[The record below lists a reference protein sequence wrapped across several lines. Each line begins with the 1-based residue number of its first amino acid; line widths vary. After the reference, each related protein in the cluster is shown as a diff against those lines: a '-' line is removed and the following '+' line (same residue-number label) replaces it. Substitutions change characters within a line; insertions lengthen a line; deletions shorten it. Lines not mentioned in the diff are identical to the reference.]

1 MSIEDQYV
9 FTSAEDSVKE
19 KDWAAGSS
27 KRLDSEECIIR
38 LNESYIPGTDV
49 GITEKYHAVFTTIKY
64 PPALWKIVDET
75 IVNALDHI
83 VRCYGKTQQVSMIKL
98 TFERNGW
105 IKVTNDG
112 PGIDV
117 EVHKVAT
124 AKLGKETM
132 VPTLI
137 FGHLF
142 QGSNRVKSNPLI
154 GGENGFGA
162 KLANIMSDVFIL
174 ETVDGMRNL
183 HFTQMWKNGMKEC
196 EPPVVIGLN
205 TQAAKAI
212 PEERRKPHTTLAYL
226 PNYKFFGYTLTKDNM
241 LTEADFRDLTDLFRT
256 RMIFASTYAHFTANP
271 PKVGKTGKNVSKKKK
286 SLMQVYFNNE
296 LLDFHTIEDVAQ
308 VMFPDAERLFTVLTP
323 SEEVVKVKTTKTGKP
338 AKAKPALAN
347 TWPMIYPWEVC
358 IVITA
363 ANVSELSVVNGI
375 VVKSGKHTKYL
386 REHITDS
393 VKTSISKMFNEKEV
407 KFSSSFVSNNMFILA
422 NTKIPAPS
430 WTGQRKDNL
439 DYDTKRFKV
448 YQFAPGPLKSL
459 TGLLQERISVE
470 ILGKVPTATGRKKQ
484 IIDYEKYRKAELAGT
499 KHGSECMLIVVEGD
513 SAMNRLKVGITE
525 SVGYDRIGLISSGGV
540 IMNAR
545 TKSSVVQTENGG
557 QYIAKSNQLENNKFF
572 KAFCAIVGLQP
583 HYRYDPKSPTY
594 KKEIAELRYG
604 SVCMFVDQDL
614 DGKGNIL
621 GSLLSTAEYWWPEL
635 LKAKFFKWFCSPI
648 IRAYPTRGGKIV
660 EFFSIPEYNAW
671 MVSRGLSADSKP
683 TGYTLQY
690 YKGIGT
696 HSREET
702 ISMFKKYQNNILT
715 YTVDDRTSALFNIY
729 FGNDPDLRKAELSTP
744 VETPNPEQ
752 VLAQFQTRL
761 ISCSDHLLWETK
773 PYQIDNI
780 ERKLDHIIDGQN
792 QSGRKILD
800 GILKAF
806 NAANSPIKVAVLAGF
821 ISETENYHHGEA
833 SLADSITGKGFIGP
847 GGKQLPQLDPQSN
860 FGSMAQG
867 GKDASPPRYIFA
879 KENRA
884 LNSLLYPDADYHIL
898 EFNFDEGVRSE
909 PKYFVPIIP
918 VAACESTDI
927 PAHGWKI
934 TTWARDVFDVIANV
948 RRMIRLG
955 GDCELIPMQPATY
968 KGSPYHWPGTF
979 RNVRGNPHTFGSYVI
994 APDNSYIIITCLPL
1008 RTWTDPYVERL
1019 IEKAK
1024 TPLGMKI
1031 ISDPAG
1037 ITDSSNDRNVSI
1049 KVPLV
1054 SGAIELLEDMGD
1066 SAYTTGIEEWFGLRD
1081 RMVDHLN
1088 FMNLDGSVTTLK
1100 SYGDI
1105 LYRWFPVR
1113 VKFYAKRID
1122 RQVVILKLK
1131 ILRMENI
1138 IRYVRAVE
1146 MRLATRKIDV
1156 MRTMLTEANYLRI
1169 CADVLSSPK
1178 FTPTEEL
1185 EAIILR
1191 SDRASHDY
1199 LLDLSDKA
1207 KSEEKLVEYEA
1218 TLDKLRAELNE
1229 LETLASQG
1237 KFRGAAI
1244 MERELNELEAVIKE
1258 GFRTA
1263 WKFGDFGK
1271 YTFE

>member
-38 LNESYIPGTDV
+38 LNESAHNDAN
-49 GITEKYHAVFTTIKY
+49 ITEKYHAVFATIKY

-75 IVNALDHI
+75 VVNALDHI
-83 VRCYGKTQQVSMIKL
+83 VRCHGKAHQVSMIKL
-98 TFERNGW
+98 TFDRNGW
-105 IKVTNDG
+105 IRVTNDG

-117 EVHKVAT
+117 EIHKIAT
-124 AKLGKETM
+124 SKLGREIM

-162 KLANIMSDVFIL
+162 KLANIMSDIFIL
-174 ETVDGMRNL
+174 ETVDSIRGL
-183 HFTQMWKNGMKEC
+183 HFTQVWKNGMKEC
-196 EPPVVIGLN
+196 EAPVVIGLN
-205 TQAAKAI
+205 ASEAKAI
-212 PEERRKPHTTLAYL
+212 PVERRKPHTTLAYL
-226 PNYKFFGYTLTKDNM
+226 PNYKHFGYTLTDGM
-241 LTEADFRDLTDLFRT
+241 LSDSDFRDLSDIFRT

-271 PKVGKTGKNVSKKKK
+271 PKVGKTGKNVNRKK
-286 SLMQVYFNNE
+286 SPMQVYFNTE
-296 LLDFHTIEDVAQ
+296 LLNFHTIEDVAQ
-308 VMFPDAERLFTVLTP
+308 VMFPESERLFTVLTP
-323 SEEVVKVKTTKTGKP
+323 GEEVIKP
-338 AKAKPALAN
+338 SKHAKAKRSEAESV

-358 IVITA
+358 VVITA
-363 ANVSELSVVNGI
+363 ASISELSVVNGI

-386 REHITDS
+386 RDHITDS
-393 VKTSISKMFNEKEV
+393 VKTSCAKLFNDREV

-448 YQFAPGPLKSL
+448 YQFAVAPLKSL
-459 TGLLQERISVE
+459 TCLLQERIATE

-484 IIDYEKYRKAELAGT
+484 MIDYDKYRKAEFAGT
-499 KHGSECMLIVVEGD
+499 KRGSECMLIVVEGD

-572 KAFCAIVGLQP
+572 KAFCAIVGLRP
-583 HYRYDPKSPTY
+583 HYRYDPKSTTY
-594 KKEIAELRYG
+594 KKELAELRYG

-671 MVSRGLSADSKP
+671 MVSRGLSPDTKP

-702 ISMFKKYQNNILT
+702 ISMFKKYQDNILT
-715 YTVDDRTSALFNIY
+715 YTVDDRTPELFNVY

-752 VLAQFQTRL
+752 VLRQFQTRM

-773 PYQIDNI
+773 PYQLDNI

-806 NAANSPIKVAVLAGF
+806 NASNAPIKVAVLAGF

-955 GDCELIPMQPATY
+955 GYCELIPMQPATY

-979 RNVRGNPHTFGSYVI
+979 RNIRGNPHTFGSYVI
-994 APDNSYIIITCLPL
+994 SPDKSHIIITCLPL

-1031 ISDPAG
+1031 ISDPTG
-1037 ITDSSNDRNVSI
+1037 ITDSSNDRKVSI
-1049 KVPLV
+1049 RVPLV
-1054 SGAIELLEDMGD
+1054 PGAIEFLETMGD

-1088 FMNLDGSVTTLK
+1088 FMNLDGSVISLN
-1100 SYGDI
+1100 SYADI
-1105 LYRWFPVR
+1105 LRKWFPVR

-1146 MRLATRKIDV
+1146 MRLATRKIEM
-1156 MRTMLTEANYLRI
+1156 MRSMLTDANYLRI
-1169 CADVLSSPK
+1169 HADVLSNPK
-1178 FTPTEEL
+1178 FTPTDEL
-1185 EAIILR
+1185 ETIILK
-1191 SDRASHDY
+1191 SDRATHDY

-1218 TLDKLRAELNE
+1218 ALDKLRADLND
-1229 LETLASQG
+1229 LENLASQG
-1237 KFRGAAI
+1237 SFRGAAI
-1244 MERELNELEAVIKE
+1244 MEREITELESVIKE

-1263 WKFGDFGK
+1263 WKFGDYGK
-1271 YTFE
+1271 YMFE